1 LSPHHALAHAEL
13 TATLS
18 ARQASISPKY
28 FYDQQGSALFE
39 RITALPEYYPTR
51 TEASIL
57 QQQGAAM
64 KACIP
69 AGAVVIELGAGNC
82 EKARGLCA
90 LLQPSCF
97 VAVDISGDFLLEAA
111 AGLRHAF
118 PALDVRVVV
127 ADLFDDITLPD
138 DLPPAHRLAFY
149 PGSSIGNFDP
159 ETALSLLQR
168 IRKLLG
174 DDGSLLIGVDLIKER
189 AVLDAAYN
197 DAAGVTAAF
206 NLNALRHVNRLIG
219 SDFHDQDWRHQAF
232 FNDAQSRIE
241 MHLEARSEVQVHW
254 SGGQRRFQQGERIH
268 TENSYKYA
276 PHEFAELL
284 GRAGFQAPVVWT
296 DPKQWFA
303 VFLARL

>member
-1 LSPHHALAHAEL
+1 VSTASSHADLRAAL
-13 TATLS
+13 C

-57 QQQGAAM
+57 QQHGAAI
-64 KACIP
+64 KASIP
-69 AGAVVIELGAGNC
+69 AQAVVIELGAGSC

-90 LLQPSCF
+90 LLQPRCF

-111 AGLRHAF
+111 AGLRRAM
-118 PALDVRVVV
+118 PELDVRVVV
-127 ADLFDDITLPD
+127 ADLFDQIRLPD
-138 DLPPAHRLAFY
+138 DLPPGHRLAFY

-159 ETALSLLQR
+159 DTALALLQR
-168 IRKLLG
+168 IRSLLG
-174 DDGSLLIGVDLIKER
+174 DDGALLIGVDLVKDT

-206 NLNALRHVNRLIG
+206 NLNALNHVNRLIG

-232 FNDAQSRIE
+232 FNGDASRIE
-241 MHLEARSEVQVHW
+241 MHLEARQEVQVRW
-254 SGGQRRFQQGERIH
+254 SGGQRHFHQGERIH
-268 TENSYKYA
+268 TENSYKYTLQS
-276 PHEFAELL
+276 FADLL
-284 GRAGFQAPVVWT
+284 VRAGFQAPAAWT